1 MLAAQVE
8 RLRPRVAG
16 VRWVETATTHITL
29 HFFAELPVD
38 RMGGVLDAVGA
49 AMAREQPFTL
59 RLDGLGSFPG
69 GARARGLWI
78 GLGEES
84 AALAGLSAAVR
95 AAVARCGFDVD
106 PRPFRPHAT
115 IGRPKPRFDL
125 LAWRSEAAAPV
136 GLPAFTAD
144 QIVLYES
151 KNGYHVRARLPFGIG
166 VGRRDAGTA
175 VAP

>member
-69 GARARGLWI
+69 GARARVLWI

-115 IGRPKPRFDL
+115 IGRPTPRFDL
-125 LAWRSEAAAPV
+125 LAWRSEVVAPV

-151 KNGYHVRARLPFGIG
+151 RNGYHVRARLPFGIG
-166 VGRRDAGTA
+166 AGRRDAGTA
-175 VAP
+175 VAS